1 MSIEPKA
8 EIVIVTGL
16 SGAGRSTCLKLLEDY
31 NFEAIDNLPLTLMS
45 DLFSPLISN
54 PKNESRKKIA
64 VGVDPRTRGF
74 NAQSLIDIL
83 GELKLEKA
91 KFYVVFLDCDNAS
104 LIRRFTET
112 RRKHPLAIDRPVSD
126 GIKTER
132 KLLEGVR
139 RAADF
144 IIDSSNLTLPQFQ
157 TLVKNTLHLE
167 KNKELSVTVIS
178 FGFRNGLPR
187 EADMIFDV
195 RFLTNPHYDPKLR
208 PLDGRQDEIG
218 NFIENDPA
226 FGVFFDNLK
235 NLLDPLLPKY
245 AEEGKS
251 YLTIAFG
258 CTGGKHR
265 SVFVAEKFVHWLEKS
280 DYILSTRHRD
290 LAIN

>member
-83 GELKLEKA
+83 GKLKLEKA

-157 TLVKNTLHLE
+157 TLVKNTLYLE
-167 KNKELSVTVIS
+167 KSKELSVTVIS

>member
-1 MSIEPKA
+1 MSHE
-8 EIVIVTGL
+8 
-16 SGAGRSTCLKLLEDY
+16 
-31 NFEAIDNLPLTLMS
+31 
-45 DLFSPLISN
+45 
-54 PKNESRKKIA
+54 KKIA

-83 GELKLEKA
+83 GKLKLEKA
-91 KFYVVFLDCDNAS
+91 KFYVVFLDCDNPS

-218 NFIENDPA
+218 NFIENDPT
-226 FGVFFDNLK
+226 FEVFFDNLK

-265 SVFVAEKFVHWLEKS
+265 SVFVAEKFVHWLKKS

-290 LAIN
+290 LTIN

>member
-54 PKNESRKKIA
+54 PKTEPIKKIA

-83 GELKLEKA
+83 GKLKLEKA

-157 TLVKNTLHLE
+157 TLVKNTLYLE
-167 KNKELSVTVIS
+167 KSKELSVTVIS

-226 FGVFFDNLK
+226 FEVFFDNLK

>member
-1 MSIEPKA
+1 MRIEPKA
-8 EIVIVTGL
+8 EIIIVTGL

-45 DLFSPLISN
+45 NLFSPFIS
-54 PKNESRKKIA
+54 KSETETQKKIA

-74 NAQSLIDIL
+74 SAQSLIDTL
-83 GELKLEKA
+83 DKLKLQEA
-91 KFYVVFLDCDNAS
+91 KFYIVFLDCDTAS

-132 KLLEGVR
+132 KLLDGVR
-139 RAADF
+139 QAADF

-157 TLVKNTLHLE
+157 TLVKNTLNLE
-167 KNKELSVTVIS
+167 KSKELTVTVIS

-208 PLDGRQDEIG
+208 PLDGRHDEIG
-218 NFIENDPA
+218 NFIANDPA
-226 FGVFFDNLK
+226 FQIFFDNLK
-235 NLLDPLLPKY
+235 KLLDPLLPKY

-290 LAIN
+290 LTIN

>member
-45 DLFSPLISN
+45 DLFSPLVSN

-83 GELKLEKA
+83 GKLKLEKA

-126 GIKTER
+126 GIKSER

-226 FGVFFDNLK
+226 FEVFFDNLK

-290 LAIN
+290 LTIN